1 MRVAV
6 HTASSRGQ
14 AAVFPSS
21 GIDGAVESGSIEG
34 RCRVTIQSPLV
45 QAATLL
51 VQAATLCDTIFVI
64 ENFFDL

>member
-14 AAVFPSS
+14 AAVFPNS

-45 QAATLL
+45 QAATL
-51 VQAATLCDTIFVI
+51 CDTIFVI